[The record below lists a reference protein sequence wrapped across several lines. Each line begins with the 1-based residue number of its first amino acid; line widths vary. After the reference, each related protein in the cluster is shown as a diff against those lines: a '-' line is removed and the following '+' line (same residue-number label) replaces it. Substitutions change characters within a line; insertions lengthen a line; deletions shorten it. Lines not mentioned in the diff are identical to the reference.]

1 MDCLRSSA
9 PLDAGIPSSER
20 FLRGRLLGGRYLV
33 EQMIGA
39 GAMGRVYRA
48 RHVGL
53 GRACAVKIIRE
64 RAASPRAGA
73 EANDGASTSTA
84 RTAAPPRG
92 VDLGRSSGVSE
103 RPRSDAR
110 ARSGGALAGD
120 AVRRFHVEALAASR
134 LDHPNIVRI
143 LDFGCEPSCPGGA
156 LGAGAG
162 GREEAPASL
171 WYLVTEHLD
180 GEDLIDLLNAAPIL
194 PAERIIAI
202 VRPLCSALQHA
213 HDAGVIHRDVK
224 PENIRLVPRVD
235 DDGEPFQQVKLLD
248 FGTAKLLHG
257 DPSGAL
263 PGAPLL
269 AVPDEDAGRLVI
281 GTPAYM
287 SPEQAAGQP
296 VDARSDIYA
305 CGVLLFEMA
314 TGRLP
319 FERATPVAL
328 AAAHVE
334 SPPPLPSALHPS
346 IDPDLEALI
355 LQCLRKN
362 PDDRPQSARALREA
376 LGHIAVRRARAA
388 AEERAAAS
396 GERHPARSAPPA
408 AAPSPRWARSAE
420 GAATARPAGTTTW
433 VGYRA
438 SSRPGSVPL
447 DHPGAPQSARRDAA
461 SAPTWVGHRSVPS
474 LPAALAELAAPP
486 EPAGAPPT
494 SGAPASAAASLPPPP
509 ASLPPVP
516 ISLSP
521 APTSLSPAP
530 TSLPPAP
537 TSLPPAP
544 TSFPPRPASAVPPPA
559 VAVALPSADPVSAR
573 RSAQLDAALAP
584 LVLLRTR
591 LSSGL
596 RSPSGLRRRR
606 RRRLAPVVLGTV
618 AATVLGGSLCLLFSA
633 ARAALAPLT
642 SSSPGRDDDAPPS
655 SDAPARAPGAPG
667 PEHACPFE
675 PP

>member
-9 PLDAGIPSSER
+9 PLDAGLPSSER

-64 RAASPRAGA
+64 RAASARACADAG
-73 EANDGASTSTA
+73 DRASTTRSSS
-84 RTAAPPRG
+84 PPRG
-92 VDLGRSSGVSE
+92 VDAGGSSGVGE

-110 ARSGGALAGD
+110 SRSGGALPGD

-134 LDHPNIVRI
+134 LDHPNIVRV
-143 LDFGCEPSCPGGA
+143 LDFGCEPSCPRGA
-156 LGAGAG
+156 LVAGAG
-162 GREEAPASL
+162 EAPPASL

-180 GEDLIDLLNAAPIL
+180 GEDLIDRLNASPIL
-194 PAERIIAI
+194 PTERVIAI
-202 VRPLCSALQHA
+202 MRPLCSALQHA

-235 DDGEPFQQVKLLD
+235 DDGEPFEQVKLLD
-248 FGTAKLLHG
+248 FGTAKLLHD

-269 AVPDEDAGRLVI
+269 AVPDEDGGRLVI

-319 FERATPVAL
+319 FERPTPVAL

-334 SPPPLPSALHPS
+334 APPPRPSALQPA

-376 LGHIAVRRARAA
+376 LGYIALRRARAA

-396 GERHPARSAPPA
+396 DERRAAQSARPA
-408 AAPSPRWARSAE
+408 AVSSPRWACAAE
-420 GAATARPAGTTTW
+420 EAATARAAAAPRPAGSTTW
-433 VGYRA
+433 VGYRG
-438 SSRPGSVPL
+438 SSRPGSAPL
-447 DHPGAPQSARRDAA
+447 DQQSSSPSARRGAS
-461 SAPTWVGHRSVPS
+461 SAPTWVGHRSASS
-474 LPAALAELAAPP
+474 LPAPLAELAAPP
-486 EPAGAPPT
+486 EPAGPPPT
-494 SGAPASAAASLPPPP
+494 SEAPASAAAPL
-509 ASLPPVP
+509 
-516 ISLSP
+516 
-521 APTSLSPAP
+521 PTSAAAP
-530 TSLPPAP
+530 L
-537 TSLPPAP
+537 
-544 TSFPPRPASAVPPPA
+544 PASAAPSPPVT
-559 VAVALPSADPVSAR
+559 VAPPSPDPVGGH
-573 RSAQLDAALAP
+573 RSPKLDAALAP
-584 LVLLRTR
+584 LVLLRAR
-591 LSSGL
+591 LSGGL
-596 RSPSGLRRRR
+596 RSQSGLRRRR

-618 AATVLGGSLCLLFSA
+618 AATVLGGALSLLFSA
-633 ARAALAPLT
+633 AGAAFAPLT
-642 SSSPGRDDDAPPS
+642 PPPRGRDDDAPPTDGDARVFVDGAS
-655 SDAPARAPGAPG
+655 GAPA
-667 PEHACPFE
+667 PEQACPFD

>member
-9 PLDAGIPSSER
+9 PLDAGLPSSER

-64 RAASPRAGA
+64 RAASPRACA
-73 EANDGASTSTA
+73 EAGDRACATRPS
-84 RTAAPPRG
+84 APPRG
-92 VDLGRSSGVSE
+92 VDLGPRGSSGVSE

-110 ARSGGALAGD
+110 SRSGGVLAGD

-134 LDHPNIVRI
+134 LDHPNIVRV
-143 LDFGCEPSCPGGA
+143 LDFGCEPSC
-156 LGAGAG
+156 LHGAGDV
-162 GREEAPASL
+162 GRDAATPSL

-180 GEDLIDLLNAAPIL
+180 GEDLIDLLNATPIL
-194 PAERIIAI
+194 PEERIIAI
-202 VRPLCSALQHA
+202 MRPLCSALQHA

-235 DDGEPFQQVKLLD
+235 DDGEPFEQVKLLD
-248 FGTAKLLHG
+248 FGTAKLLRDDG
-257 DPSGAL
+257 PDAL

-269 AVPDEDAGRLVI
+269 AVPDEDSGRLVI

-319 FERATPVAL
+319 FERPTAVAL

-334 SPPPLPSALHPS
+334 SPPPLPSALQPA

-362 PDDRPQSARALREA
+362 PDDRPQSARALRESLAYIA
-376 LGHIAVRRARAA
+376 LARRRARAPAAPSSRSARA
-388 AEERAAAS
+388 AEEAATGRA
-396 GERHPARSAPPA
+396 
-408 AAPSPRWARSAE
+408 
-420 GAATARPAGTTTW
+420 AATARPAGTTTW

-438 SSRPGSVPL
+438 SSRPGSAPL
-447 DHPGAPQSARRDAA
+447 DPPCSSQSARRDAS
-461 SAPTWVGHRSVPS
+461 SATTWVGHRAPPF
-474 LPAALAELAAPP
+474 LPAALVELAAPP
-486 EPAGAPPT
+486 VPVGAPST
-494 SGAPASAAASLPPPP
+494 SEPPAPAAASLPPDA
-509 ASLPPVP
+509 ASLPSFAV
-516 ISLSP
+516 SP
-521 APTSLSPAP
+521 AP
-530 TSLPPAP
+530 
-537 TSLPPAP
+537 
-544 TSFPPRPASAVPPPA
+544 
-559 VAVALPSADPVSAR
+559 VAVALPSPDPADAH
-573 RSAQLDAALAP
+573 RSPELDAALAP
-584 LVLLRTR
+584 LVLLRAR
-591 LSSGL
+591 LSGGL

-633 ARAALAPLT
+633 AGAALAPLT
-642 SSSPGRDDDAPPS
+642 SPSHSPRRDGDAPPTG
-655 SDAPARAPGAPG
+655 DARERALDA
-667 PEHACPFE
+667 PEHACPVE

>member
-9 PLDAGIPSSER
+9 PLDAGLPSSER
-20 FLRGRLLGGRYLV
+20 LLRGRLLGGRYLV

-64 RAASPRAGA
+64 RAASARAGA
-73 EANDGASTSTA
+73 DAGDLASTTRSS
-84 RTAAPPRG
+84 APPRG
-92 VDLGRSSGVSE
+92 VDVGGSSGVSE

-110 ARSGGALAGD
+110 SRSGGALAGD

-143 LDFGCEPSCPGGA
+143 LDFGCEPSSPHGA
-156 LGAGAG
+156 PVASAG
-162 GREEAPASL
+162 GREAPPASL

-180 GEDLIDLLNAAPIL
+180 GEDLIDLLNASPML
-194 PAERIIAI
+194 PMERIIAI
-202 VRPLCSALQHA
+202 MRPLCSALQHA

-235 DDGEPFQQVKLLD
+235 DDGEPFEQVKLLD
-248 FGTAKLLHG
+248 FGTAKLLHD

-269 AVPDEDAGRLVI
+269 AVPDEDGGRLVI

-319 FERATPVAL
+319 FERPTPVAL

-334 SPPPLPSALHPS
+334 APPPRPSALHPA

-376 LGHIAVRRARAA
+376 LGYIALRRARAA

-396 GERHPARSAPPA
+396 GERRAAQSARPA
-408 AAPSPRWARSAE
+408 AASSPRWACAAE
-420 GAATARPAGTTTW
+420 EAATARAAAAARPEGTTTW

-438 SSRPGSVPL
+438 SSRPGSAPL
-447 DHPGAPQSARRDAA
+447 DQQSSSPSARRDAS
-461 SAPTWVGHRSVPS
+461 SAPTWVGHRSASS
-474 LPAALAELAAPP
+474 LPAPLAELAAPP
-486 EPAGAPPT
+486 EPAAAPPASEAPAPAAASLPASAAT
-494 SGAPASAAASLPPPP
+494 SLPASAAASLP
-509 ASLPPVP
+509 ASAAPSPPVTV
-516 ISLSP
+516 
-521 APTSLSPAP
+521 AP
-530 TSLPPAP
+530 
-537 TSLPPAP
+537 
-544 TSFPPRPASAVPPPA
+544 
-559 VAVALPSADPVSAR
+559 PSADALGGH
-573 RSAQLDAALAP
+573 RSPKLDAALAP
-584 LVLLRTR
+584 LVLLRAR
-591 LSSGL
+591 LSVGL
-596 RSPSGLRRRR
+596 RCQSGLRRRR
-606 RRRLAPVVLGTV
+606 RRRLGPVVLGTV
-618 AATVLGGSLCLLFSA
+618 AATVLGGSLSLLFSA
-633 ARAALAPLT
+633 AGAAFAPLT
-642 SSSPGRDDDAPPS
+642 SPPPGRDDDAPPTDGDARGLVDGVS
-655 SDAPARAPGAPG
+655 GAPA
-667 PEHACPFE
+667 PERACPFD

>member
-9 PLDAGIPSSER
+9 PLDAGLPSSER
-20 FLRGRLLGGRYLV
+20 LLRGRLLGGRYLV

-64 RAASPRAGA
+64 RAASPRAGV
-73 EANDGASTSTA
+73 EAGARASTTRSSS
-84 RTAAPPRG
+84 PPRG
-92 VDLGRSSGVSE
+92 VDVGGSSGVSE

-110 ARSGGALAGD
+110 PRSGGALAGD
-120 AVRRFHVEALAASR
+120 AVRRFHVEALAAGR
-134 LDHPNIVRI
+134 LDHPNIVRV
-143 LDFGCEPSCPGGA
+143 LDFGCEPSCPRDG
-156 LGAGAG
+156 LVAGAA
-162 GREEAPASL
+162 GREAPPASL

-180 GEDLIDLLNAAPIL
+180 GEDLIDLLNASPIL
-194 PAERIIAI
+194 PTERIIAI
-202 VRPLCSALQHA
+202 MRPLCSALQHA

-235 DDGEPFQQVKLLD
+235 DDGEPLEQVKLLD
-248 FGTAKLLHG
+248 FGTAKLLH
-257 DPSGAL
+257 DDASCAL

-269 AVPDEDAGRLVI
+269 AVPDEDGGRLVI

-296 VDARSDIYA
+296 VDARSDVYA

-319 FERATPVAL
+319 FERPTPVAL

-334 SPPPLPSALHPS
+334 SPPPRPSALHPA

-376 LGHIAVRRARAA
+376 LGYIALRRARA
-388 AEERAAAS
+388 EAAS
-396 GERHPARSAPPA
+396 
-408 AAPSPRWARSAE
+408 SPRWAAE
-420 GAATARPAGTTTW
+420 EAATARAAAAPRLAGTTTW

-438 SSRPGSVPL
+438 SSRPGS
-447 DHPGAPQSARRDAA
+447 APQDQQGASPSARRDAS
-461 SAPTWVGHRSVPS
+461 SAPTWVGHRSASS
-474 LPAALAELAAPP
+474 LPASLAELAAPLDP
-486 EPAGAPPT
+486 GVPPA
-494 SGAPASAAASLPPPP
+494 SEAPASAATPLSAPAAAPLPAPAAAAPSPPVALAPPPP
-509 ASLPPVP
+509 APVGGHC
-516 ISLSP
+516 SP
-521 APTSLSPAP
+521 
-530 TSLPPAP
+530 
-537 TSLPPAP
+537 
-544 TSFPPRPASAVPPPA
+544 R
-559 VAVALPSADPVSAR
+559 
-573 RSAQLDAALAP
+573 LDAALAP
-584 LVLLRTR
+584 LVLLRAR
-591 LSSGL
+591 LSGGL
-596 RSPSGLRRRR
+596 RTQSGLRRRR

-618 AATVLGGSLCLLFSA
+618 AATVLGGSLGLLFSA
-633 ARAALAPLT
+633 AGAAFAPL
-642 SSSPGRDDDAPPS
+642 DAPPPEPDG
-655 SDAPARAPGAPG
+655 DAPSTDGDAPPTDGDARVLVDGASGAPA
-667 PEHACPFE
+667 PEHACPFD

>member
-9 PLDAGIPSSER
+9 PLDAGLPSSER

-64 RAASPRAGA
+64 RAASPRGGA
-73 EANDGASTSTA
+73 EAGDRACATRPS
-84 RTAAPPRG
+84 APPRG
-92 VDLGRSSGVSE
+92 MDLGPRGSSGVSE

-110 ARSGGALAGD
+110 SRSGGILAGD

-134 LDHPNIVRI
+134 LDHPNIVRV
-143 LDFGCEPSCPGGA
+143 LDFGCEPSCLHGA
-156 LGAGAG
+156 DDV
-162 GREEAPASL
+162 GRDAATPSL

-180 GEDLIDLLNAAPIL
+180 GEDLIDLLNATPIL

-202 VRPLCSALQHA
+202 MRPLCSALQHA

-235 DDGEPFQQVKLLD
+235 DDGEPFEQVKLLD
-248 FGTAKLLHG
+248 FGTAKLLRDDG
-257 DPSGAL
+257 PDAL

-269 AVPDEDAGRLVI
+269 AVPDEDSGKLVI

-319 FERATPVAL
+319 FERPTAVAL

-334 SPPPLPSALHPS
+334 SPPPLPSALHPA

-376 LGHIAVRRARAA
+376 LAYIALARRRARAA
-388 AEERAAAS
+388 AEELAAA
-396 GERHPARSAPPA
+396 GGARPPAHIARAA
-408 AAPSPRWARSAE
+408 AAPSSRSARAAE
-420 GAATARPAGTTTW
+420 EAATARAVGTTTW

-438 SSRPGSVPL
+438 SSRPGSAPL
-447 DHPGAPQSARRDAA
+447 DPPCSSQSARRDAS
-461 SAPTWVGHRSVPS
+461 SATTWVGHRAAPC
-474 LPAALAELAAPP
+474 LPAALVELAAPP
-486 EPAGAPPT
+486 VPV
-494 SGAPASAAASLPPPP
+494 SAPATSEPPAPAAASLPPPA
-509 ASLPPVP
+509 ASLPSFAV
-516 ISLSP
+516 
-521 APTSLSPAP
+521 
-530 TSLPPAP
+530 PPAP
-537 TSLPPAP
+537 A
-544 TSFPPRPASAVPPPA
+544 
-559 VAVALPSADPVSAR
+559 AVALPSPAPAHAH
-573 RSAQLDAALAP
+573 RSPGLDAALAP
-584 LVLLRTR
+584 LVLLRAR
-591 LSSGL
+591 LSGGL

-633 ARAALAPLT
+633 AGAALAPLT
-642 SSSPGRDDDAPPS
+642 SPSPSPRRDDDATPTG
-655 SDAPARAPGAPG
+655 DARERALGA
-667 PEHACPFE
+667 PEHACPVE